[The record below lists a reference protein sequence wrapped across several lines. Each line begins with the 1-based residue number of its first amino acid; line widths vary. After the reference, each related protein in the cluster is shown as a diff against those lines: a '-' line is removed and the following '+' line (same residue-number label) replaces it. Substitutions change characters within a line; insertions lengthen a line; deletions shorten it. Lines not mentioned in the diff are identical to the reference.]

1 MGYFHSYRILTN
13 GSIFPTNFLLI
24 TIPISENKFLLFYL
38 SQIKDVFFKTNFQ
51 LVEFFKRPE
60 ILLLTAENVA
70 S

>member
-13 GSIFPTNFLLI
+13 GSIFPANFFLI